1 MTIYKLFNRLFLLM
15 GCVLVLSACGN
26 EMKSNSAN
34 SLSYDLSETLGEGSY
49 SAKTADLVSTSSI
62 DDLTDE
68 ELIENHIKM
77 MERLLADLESG
88 KGPSIPEEF
97 KEDEE
102 LVKKLEAQKAKLID
116 DLKTRLDKLKNDA
129 DFRAEE
135 AAKIRKVLEEA
146 KKRIESGEGPKI
158 NIDVPPNCEVLKKIL
173 EKEDLPELIRENEE
187 KRYKKHCE

>member
-77 MERLLADLESG
+77 MERLL
-88 KGPSIPEEF
+88 
-97 KEDEE
+97 E
-102 LVKKLEAQKAKLID
+102 LKKLRKSAK
-116 DLKTRLDKLKNDA
+116 
-129 DFRAEE
+129 F
-135 AAKIRKVLEEA
+135 
-146 KKRIESGEGPKI
+146 
-158 NIDVPPNCEVLKKIL
+158 
-173 EKEDLPELIRENEE
+173 
-187 KRYKKHCE
+187 